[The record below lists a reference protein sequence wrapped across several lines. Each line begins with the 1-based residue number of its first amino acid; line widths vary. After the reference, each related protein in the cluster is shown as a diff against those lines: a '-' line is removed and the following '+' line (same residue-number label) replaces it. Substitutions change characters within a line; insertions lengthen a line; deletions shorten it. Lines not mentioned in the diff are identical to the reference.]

1 MRKSYPVRYILD
13 VDRDTIKVHDLHNR
27 REACYVEEIISY
39 ITLDLKNEEELNTWL
54 RKNIKRVKV
63 CRHCLDAMYL
73 SKREHYKEHLVRN
86 YR

>member
-39 ITLDLKNEEELNTWL
+39 ITLDLSNEADLSNWL
-54 RKNIKRVKV
+54 RKNIKRVSV
-63 CRHCLDAMYL
+63 CKHCLESSQFAQVD
-73 SKREHYKEHLVRN
+73 HYKEHLAKNHR
-86 YR
+86 